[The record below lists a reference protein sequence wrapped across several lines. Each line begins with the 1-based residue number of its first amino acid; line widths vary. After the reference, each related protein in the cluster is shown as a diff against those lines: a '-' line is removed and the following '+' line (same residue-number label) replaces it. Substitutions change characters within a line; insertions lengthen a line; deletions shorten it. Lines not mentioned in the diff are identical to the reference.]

1 MHVNLVVVDRSSA
14 DYCLCS
20 PTQKSA
26 AEPAHPLTRPTP
38 SSPWHF
44 RRVFFFKPQPLQ
56 FFLSFRSV
64 GPAPFYMFCFI
75 CFAFS
80 TCRQTCQNVNRLI
93 ELHSTCAR
101 KRLFPRCFSTA
112 NNRVKQGWLT
122 MLITEWNLIKWANL
136 ASALLR
142 APQRSWYHW
151 PDELSRAV
159 VCCVSRWPLANDA
172 S

>member
-1 MHVNLVVVDRSSA
+1 MHVNLVAVDRSSA
-14 DYCLCS
+14 DYCLSS
-20 PTQKSA
+20 PTQESA
-26 AEPAHPLTRPTP
+26 AEPAHPLARPTP

-44 RRVFFFKPQPLQ
+44 HRGFFFFEATVITILP
-56 FFLSFRSV
+56 FFLSGQSDLLR
-64 GPAPFYMFCFI
+64 FI

-80 TCRQTCQNVNRLI
+80 TCHQTCQNLNRLI
-93 ELHSTCAR
+93 EFRSTRAR
-101 KRLFPRCFSTA
+101 ERPFPRCFSTA

-142 APQRSWYHW
+142 APQRSCYHW
-151 PDELSRAV
+151 ADELSRAA